1 MKDPYLYEDSDILI
15 NKANIKDR
23 ILLDEFENRM
33 TTLGLITILK
43 TDIKIIDVKDIY
55 QIHKTLFSN
64 VYEWAGKKRTINI
77 FKNEPILNGLSVDY
91 TNFNQI
97 NKELET
103 VEVRYFKQKWELLS
117 KEDFMH
123 LFTRMIAKIWQ
134 IHPFREG
141 NTRVISAFGLLF
153 MKQNGY
159 KFDADIIAKNAKY
172 FRNALVMASLNEY
185 AEYHYLQNILLD
197 AVKGK
202 LIVPSSSKYNKIK
215 NYDVNKYEYNYHE
228 VKK

>member
-1 MKDPYLYEDSDILI
+1 MKDPYLYEDSDVLI

-43 TDIKIIDVKDIY
+43 TDIKIIDVNDIY

-197 AVKGK
+197 AVEGK
-202 LIVPSSSKYNKIK
+202 LLEPSSSKYNKIK

>member
-1 MKDPYLYEDSDILI
+1 MKDPYLYEDSDVLI
-15 NKANIKDR
+15 NKVNIKDR

-43 TDIKIIDVKDIY
+43 TDIRIIDVKDIF

-64 VYEWAGKKRTINI
+64 VYEWAGQKRTINI

-103 VEVRYFKQKWELLS
+103 VKARYFKQKLELLS

-141 NTRVISAFGLLF
+141 NTRVIATFGLLF
-153 MKQNGY
+153 LKQNGY
-159 KFDADIIAKNAKY
+159 KFDVNIIAKNAKY

-185 AEYHYLQNILLD
+185 AEYHYLQKILLD
-197 AVKGK
+197 AVEGK
-202 LIVPSSSKYNKIK
+202 LLEPSSSKYNKIK

-228 VKK
+228 IQK

>member
-1 MKDPYLYEDSDILI
+1 MKDPYLYEDSDVLI
-15 NKANIKDR
+15 NKANIKVRDV
-23 ILLDEFENRM
+23 LDEFENRM

-43 TDIKIIDVKDIY
+43 TDMKIIDVKDIF

-64 VYEWAGKKRTINI
+64 VYEWAGQKRTINI
-77 FKNEPILNGLSVDY
+77 FKNEPILNGLSVEY
-91 TNFNQI
+91 TSFNQI

-103 VEVRYFKQKWELLS
+103 VTATYFKQKWEVLS
-117 KEDFMH
+117 KEEFMH

-153 MKQNGY
+153 LKQNGY
-159 KFDADIIAKNAKY
+159 KFDVDIIAKNAKY

-197 AVKGK
+197 AVEGK
-202 LIVPSSSKYNKIK
+202 HLEPSSSKYNKIK
-215 NYDVNKYEYNYHE
+215 NYDVNQYEYNYHE

>member
-43 TDIKIIDVKDIY
+43 TDIKIIDVNDIY

-185 AEYHYLQNILLD
+185 AEYHYLQSILLD

-202 LIVPSSSKYNKIK
+202 LLEPSSSKYNKIK

>member
-1 MKDPYLYEDSDILI
+1 MKDPYLYEDSDVLI
-15 NKANIKDR
+15 NKASIKDR

-43 TDIKIIDVKDIY
+43 TDIKIIDVKDIF
-55 QIHKTLFSN
+55 QIHKTLFLN
-64 VYEWAGKKRTINI
+64 VYEWAGQNRTINI
-77 FKNEPILNGLSVDY
+77 FKNEPILNNLSVEY
-91 TNFNQI
+91 TSYNQI
-97 NKELET
+97 NKELEIVT
-103 VEVRYFKQKWELLS
+103 TTYFKQNWKNLS
-117 KEDFMH
+117 KEELMH

-153 MKQNGY
+153 LKQNGY
-159 KFDADIIAKNAKY
+159 KFDVDIIAKNAKY

-197 AVKGK
+197 AVEGK
-202 LIVPSSSKYNKIK
+202 FLEPSSSKYIKIK
-215 NYDVNKYEYNYHE
+215 NYDVNQYEYNYH
-228 VKK
+228 KAKR

>member
-1 MKDPYLYEDSDILI
+1 MKDPYLYEDSDVLI

-43 TDIKIIDVKDIY
+43 TDIKIIDVKDIF
-55 QIHKTLFSN
+55 QIHKTLFLN
-64 VYEWAGKKRTINI
+64 VYEWAGQKRTINI
-77 FKNEPILNGLSVDY
+77 FKNEPILNGLSIDY

-103 VEVRYFKQKWELLS
+103 VKATYFKQKWELLS

-153 MKQNGY
+153 LKQNGY
-159 KFDADIIAKNAKY
+159 KFDVDIIAKNAKY
-172 FRNALVMASLNEY
+172 FRNALVMTSLNEY

-197 AVKGK
+197 AVEGK
-202 LIVPSSSKYNKIK
+202 LLEPSSSKYNKIK

>member
-43 TDIKIIDVKDIY
+43 TDIKIIDVNDIY

-197 AVKGK
+197 AVEGK
-202 LIVPSSSKYNKIK
+202 LLEPSSSKYNKIK

-228 VKK
+228 VKN

>member
-1 MKDPYLYEDSDILI
+1 MKDPYLYTDSEVLI
-15 NKANIKDR
+15 NKANIKVR
-23 ILLDEFENRM
+23 NLLDEFENRM

-43 TDIKIIDVKDIY
+43 TDMKIIDVKDIF

-64 VYEWAGKKRTINI
+64 VYEWAGQNRTINI
-77 FKNEPILNGLSVDY
+77 FKNEPILNGLSVEY
-91 TNFNQI
+91 TSYNQI
-97 NKELET
+97 NKELEKVT
-103 VEVRYFKQKWELLS
+103 TTYFKQKWKNLS
-117 KEDFMH
+117 KEEFMH

-153 MKQNGY
+153 LKQNGY
-159 KFDADIIAKNAKY
+159 IFDVDIIAKNAKY

-197 AVKGK
+197 AVDRKHLG
-202 LIVPSSSKYNKIK
+202 PSSSKYNMIK
-215 NYDVNKYEYNYHE
+215 NYDVNQYEYNYH
-228 VKK
+228 KAK

>member
-43 TDIKIIDVKDIY
+43 TDIKIIDVNDIY

-202 LIVPSSSKYNKIK
+202 LLEPSSSKYNKIK

>member
-1 MKDPYLYEDSDILI
+1 MKDHYIYEDSGILI

>member
-1 MKDPYLYEDSDILI
+1 MKDPYLYEDSDVLI

-43 TDIKIIDVKDIY
+43 TDIKIIDVRDIF

-77 FKNEPILNGLSVDY
+77 LKNEPILNGLSVDY

-97 NKELET
+97 NKELEV
-103 VEVRYFKQKWELLS
+103 VENTYFKQKWELLS

-134 IHPFREG
+134 IQPFREG

-153 MKQNGY
+153 IKQNGY
-159 KFDADIIAKNAKY
+159 KFDVDFIANNAKY

-197 AVKGK
+197 AVEGE
-202 LIVPSSSKYNKIK
+202 LLEPSSSKYNKIK
-215 NYDVNKYEYNYHE
+215 NYDVNKYEYDFHE